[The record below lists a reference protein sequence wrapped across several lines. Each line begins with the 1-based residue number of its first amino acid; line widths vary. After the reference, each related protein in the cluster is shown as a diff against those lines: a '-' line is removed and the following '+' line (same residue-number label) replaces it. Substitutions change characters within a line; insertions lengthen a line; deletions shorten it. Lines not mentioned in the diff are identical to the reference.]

1 MTAPLVTVG
10 LNTYPEGGQVHVLS
24 YLLGL
29 RDPYPGKPADT
40 TFEGQY
46 NAAYGHGAYDATWR
60 AILAGAAI
68 GMLVMLVVRR

>member
-1 MTAPLVTVG
+1 MSPLVTVG
-10 LNTYPEGGQVHVLS
+10 LNTYPDGGQVYILP

-29 RDPYPGKPADT
+29 RDPYPNHPADS

-60 AILAGAAI
+60 ALLAGAGI
-68 GMLVMLVVRR
+68 GILAMLLLRR